1 MAGDEGTGALEI
13 TDFANIASTRT
24 FECDP
29 GWIESLQ
36 VDNGK
41 WVDGIRVYCS
51 DEPTTIKFVIGKAN
65 DLFEKNVCEGS
76 GGIASIAG
84 HTYLS
89 YLSKMTFTCLDGTE
103 FGPYGSHYDDDR

>member
-1 MAGDEGTGALEI
+1 MAGDEGTEALEI
-13 TDFANIASTRT
+13 TDFEDIASTQT
-24 FECDP
+24 SECDP

-36 VDNGK
+36 VDYGH

-51 DEPTTIKFVIGKAN
+51 DEPTSIKFVIGKAN
-65 DLFEKNVCEGS
+65 DLYEKNVCEGS
-76 GGIASIAG
+76 GGIASITG

-103 FGPYGSHYDDDR
+103 FGTYGSQYDDDR